1 MMRLPAVLEDRLW
14 QELTTLESNKTM
26 PYVTSVERIG
36 YQRGH
41 LEGLEEG
48 REEGR
53 RTEALSLLE
62 MQLEHRFGALSPE
75 TAARIAALPVDRC
88 EALARALLDFSG
100 VAEIEAWLRQH

>member
-1 MMRLPAVLEDRLW
+1 MMRLPTAIKDRLW
-14 QELTTLESNKTM
+14 QELTTLESKKTM

-36 YQRGH
+36 YRRGH

-48 REEGR
+48 HEEGR
-53 RTEALSLLE
+53 RTEALSLVEIL
-62 MQLEHRFGALSPE
+62 LEHRFGELSPE

-100 VAEIEAWLRQH
+100 AAELEAWLQQH